1 MAVCWAFN
9 SALRPVG
16 PKLGSGW
23 CGRPLGPAGSVITLS
38 QHLPGSRGS
47 SGLCLALGGLPL
59 SPAAASPASHR
70 AAGCRRAR
78 RALPP
83 GLAPGSRGHAARAP
97 VLCLLPRGQCRP
109 CVRLVI
115 RSPSLPTCLP
125 SAPSSPARQSL
136 CPALRAPKISWHLRP
151 SLSKTR
157 EGRRGPGRLGGVVR
171 LGGKVERSLVGRL
184 RPSRC
189 GPSPQQ
195 VCLSPCP
202 HPSPGHTHPE
212 RPQHLRG
219 QQVQGVRGRGLGP
232 VPRALGLGLTRTV
245 CEYLGTRGCH
255 EVTRLPLGC
264 PTTEGTEPLP
274 WQVPWLSVACHPD
287 GPSPRSLESPRG
299 HGASPSPLSPE
310 FLCKEPAVHP
320 TSRQGPVSGEGE
332 GQVCLESAGWGT
344 SGHDPF
350 P

>member
-47 SGLCLALGGLPL
+47 SGPCLALGGLPL

-70 AAGCRRAR
+70 AAGCRLAR

-83 GLAPGSRGHAARAP
+83 GLAPGPRGHAARAP
-97 VLCLLPRGQCRP
+97 VLCLLLRGQCRP

-157 EGRRGPGRLGGVVR
+157 EGRRGPGRLGGGGETGRKRRAKSSGEAAAQQVR
-171 LGGKVERSLVGRL
+171 PLPPAGAAPP
-184 RPSRC
+184 PSRC
-189 GPSPQQ
+189 ACLPAPTPPPGTPTPSAH
-195 VCLSPCP
+195 ST
-202 HPSPGHTHPE
+202 S
-212 RPQHLRG
+212 
-219 QQVQGVRGRGLGP
+219 
-232 VPRALGLGLTRTV
+232 TV
-245 CEYLGTRGCH
+245 
-255 EVTRLPLGC
+255 
-264 PTTEGTEPLP
+264 
-274 WQVPWLSVACHPD
+274 
-287 GPSPRSLESPRG
+287 
-299 HGASPSPLSPE
+299 
-310 FLCKEPAVHP
+310 
-320 TSRQGPVSGEGE
+320 SRCRE
-332 GQVCLESAGWGT
+332 
-344 SGHDPF
+344 
-350 P
+350 